1 MQQQMTEGQ
10 QLRERL
16 WLAFLIGLH
25 IVICCVSL
33 VLISRYRYPVA
44 FDPATFH
51 IFFDAARSHIAI
63 PVVAAFALVSSLFV
77 FAGFSFGY
85 FVGFYFYTMILSYL
99 WLNCFTNLNYDHR
112 LSGYSAALSAVAFL
126 VPALFVAAPIR
137 QLLALSP
144 KSFDRLLSLILVL
157 GAATL
162 AVGAFYNFRIV
173 AIDDIYEYR
182 DQLSIPAPVKYLLT
196 IVSSALLPFAFAGF
210 VANRATWRAVAALML
225 LFLFY
230 PITLAK
236 ISLFTPFWLIALL
249 VLSKLFSA
257 RTGVV
262 LSLLFPMLAGMGAL
276 VLLGLSGAPY
286 FVTINFR
293 LIAVPAVAMD
303 VYNDFFSRHD
313 LTHFCQISFL
323 KPIMDC
329 PYQEQLSLVMEKA
342 YKLGNFNGSLFVTEG
357 IASVGTLFAP
367 LSAFACGLVI
377 ALGNRV
383 SAGLPAGFMMVSG
396 AVLPQ
401 ALLNVPLSVALL
413 THGAG
418 LLFLLWYIT
427 PREIF
432 EYNERTDG

>member
-44 FDPATFH
+44 FAPATFH

-63 PVVAAFALVSSLFV
+63 LVVAAFALVSFLFV

-99 WLNCFTNLNYDHR
+99 WLNCFTDLNYDHR
-112 LSGYSAALSAVAFL
+112 LSGYSAAVSAVAFL

-157 GAATL
+157 GAATV

-182 DQLSIPAPVKYLLT
+182 DRLSVPASVNYLLT
-196 IVSSALLPFAFAGF
+196 MVSSALLPFAFAGF
-210 VANRATWRAVAALML
+210 VANRAHWRAAAVLML

-236 ISLFTPFWLIALL
+236 ISLFTPFWLVALL
-249 VLSKLFSA
+249 VLSKLFPA

-262 LSLLFPMLAGMGAL
+262 LSLLFPMLAGLGVL
-276 VLLGLSGAPY
+276 VLLGLHGAPY

-293 LIAVPAVAMD
+293 MIAVPAVAMD
-303 VYNDFFSRHD
+303 VYNDFFSRHE

-367 LSAFACGLVI
+367 VTAFACGLVI

-383 SAGLPAGFMMVSG
+383 SAGLPAGFILVSG

-401 ALLNVPLSVALL
+401 ALLNVPLTVALL

-418 LLFLLWYIT
+418 LLFLLWYIS

-432 EYNERTDG
+432 EHNDRTDG